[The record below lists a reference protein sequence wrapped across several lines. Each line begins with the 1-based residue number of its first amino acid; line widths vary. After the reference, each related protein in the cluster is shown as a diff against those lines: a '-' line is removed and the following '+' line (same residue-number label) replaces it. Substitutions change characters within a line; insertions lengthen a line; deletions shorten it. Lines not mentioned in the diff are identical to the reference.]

1 MIMSEIE
8 SHLDLDFKSFMNGAA
23 LEYVRGLLEQSDAR
37 LSDSN
42 YDVFG
47 GKIDAVAEFMTF
59 LLFFYKFYFR
69 VETHGIENL
78 PQDGPGLIV
87 ANHAPILPVDGM
99 MIGTAALVELAKP
112 RFIRAIISRNFN
124 QTPFFSALMSRIG
137 QVTGSD
143 DNVRRIFEN
152 KNLMLVFP
160 TGSKDGPHT
169 IFHRYE
175 LDTFQVGFMEYSLRY
190 KTPIIP
196 TSVIGSEEATMMF
209 AKLNISSF
217 GFKSIPITPIF
228 PWLGLAGLIPFP
240 AKFKIYF
247 HEPVDY
253 FTENQE
259 ALDDPVRIRE
269 LVEDLRGSL
278 QAKLRELS

>member
-1 MIMSEIE
+1 MSEID
-8 SHLDLDFKSFMNGAA
+8 SFNDLDIKAFMNGTA
-23 LEYVRGLLEQSDAR
+23 LEYMRGLLENSDAA
-37 LSDSN
+37 LSDES

-47 GKIDAVAEFMTF
+47 GQLDSVAQFMTF

-78 PQDGPGLIV
+78 PAEGPGLIV

-99 MIGTAALVELAKP
+99 MIGTAALVELSPP
-112 RFIRAIISRNFN
+112 RFIRAIISRNFS

-143 DNVRRIFEN
+143 DNVRRVFEN

-169 IFHRYE
+169 IFHRYK
-175 LDTFQVGFMEYSLRY
+175 LDSFQVGFMEYSLKYR
-190 KTPIIP
+190 TPIIP

-209 AKLNISSF
+209 AKFNIGSF

-253 FTENQE
+253 FTEH
-259 ALDDPVRIRE
+259 ADDVGNPAKVKE
-269 LVEDLRGSL
+269 LVEDLRSNL
-278 QAKLRELS
+278 QAQLDELS